1 MSECNANVNVSS
13 LDNTSTKTSTWP
25 LLCVEKF
32 MYDPSGIVLYR
43 IANIWRLHIS
53 SCNFRKYCLWILN
66 CLYCRC
72 GQISVENQLFLT
84 LTKIRQH
91 KTKFEL
97 NRLFN
102 ISETAVVNIR
112 VTWVNC
118 IFIDNSNTHIC
129 ITYFFIHG
137 ITKICKIINYY

>member
-1 MSECNANVNVSS
+1 MTRRGLFYTGLQTYEDFIFLLAT
-13 LDNTSTKTSTWP
+13 LGNTAY
-25 LLCVEKF
+25 E
-32 MYDPSGIVLYR
+32 
-43 IANIWRLHIS
+43 
-53 SCNFRKYCLWILN
+53 LN

-91 KTKFEL
+91 KTNFEL
-97 NRLFN
+97 SRLSN

-129 ITYFFIHG
+129 ITYFLYMELLRYVRLLI
-137 ITKICKIINYY
+137 IINKKEKEIRRS

>member
-1 MSECNANVNVSS
+1 MTRRGLFYTGLQTYEDFIFLLAT
-13 LDNTSTKTSTWP
+13 LGNTAY
-25 LLCVEKF
+25 E
-32 MYDPSGIVLYR
+32 
-43 IANIWRLHIS
+43 
-53 SCNFRKYCLWILN
+53 LN

-129 ITYFFIHG
+129 ITYFLYMELLRYVRLLI
-137 ITKICKIINYY
+137 IINKKEKEIRRS